1 MNNSP
6 IEQPLLFERM
16 SLLTIWSHWISV
28 LTIVFALS
36 AIWVR
41 ELLSEETVRASILG
55 LHRQLGLIVLIFWTI
70 RLIARRIHPK
80 KHSGEPLTPI
90 LKLAATGSHVFLYG
104 ILLAMPLLGWAMT
117 NAQGHTVQLFNL
129 LPLPGL
135 VAVDPDLA
143 DSLEDYH
150 KWGSW
155 ALMGMVVMHFL
166 AAMWHHVVRR
176 DHIFAAMMPLVKPR
190 ANHKFNSN
198 QTNPG

>member
-1 MNNSP
+1 MNNSLN
-6 IEQPLLFERM
+6 EQEIVFERM

-28 LTIVFALS
+28 LTIIFALS

-41 ELLSEETVRASILG
+41 ELMTEETVRASILG
-55 LHRQLGLIVLIFWTI
+55 LHRQLGLIVLIFWSV

-90 LKLAATGSHVFLYG
+90 LKLAAIGSHVFLYG
-104 ILLAMPLLGWAMT
+104 LLLAMPLLGWAMT

-143 DSLEDYH
+143 DSLDDYH
-150 KWGSW
+150 KWASW

-166 AAMWHHVVRR
+166 AAMWHHLVRR
-176 DHIFAAMMPLVKPR
+176 DHIFAAMMPLVKPK
-190 ANHKFNSN
+190 ANHKFNPN

>member
-1 MNNSP
+1 MP
-6 IEQPLLFERM
+6 HTTHEHPLLFERM

-28 LTIVFALS
+28 LAIVFALS
-36 AIWVR
+36 AIWLR
-41 ELLSEETVRASILG
+41 EWMSEDTVRATILG
-55 LHRQLGLIVLIFWTI
+55 FHRQLGLIVLIFWTV

-117 NAQGHTVQLFNL
+117 NAQGHTVHLFTL
-129 LPLPGL
+129 LPLPAL

-150 KWGSW
+150 KWASW
-155 ALMGMVVMHFL
+155 ALMSMVVMHFL

-176 DHIFAAMMPLVKPR
+176 DHVFAAMMPLVKPR
-190 ANHKFNSN
+190 ANHKFKATPSN
-198 QTNPG
+198 PE